1 MRLRQLK
8 FVFAASPQGGGTSGP
23 SDASVGR
30 DFLLHR
36 ANSKTASD
44 LSASE
49 ADASRM
55 DWPLAEH
62 LFDL

>member
-1 MRLRQLK
+1 MRSHQLQ
-8 FVFAASPQGGGTSGP
+8 FVFAASPQGGGKSDP
-23 SDASVGR
+23 SDASVGK
-30 DFLLHR
+30 DLLLHQ
-36 ANSKTASD
+36 ANGKEVPDLGAS
-44 LSASE
+44 A